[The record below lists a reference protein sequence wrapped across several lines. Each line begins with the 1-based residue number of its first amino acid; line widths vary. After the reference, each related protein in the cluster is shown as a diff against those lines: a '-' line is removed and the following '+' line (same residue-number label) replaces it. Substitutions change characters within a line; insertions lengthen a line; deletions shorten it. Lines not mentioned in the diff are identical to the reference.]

1 MKQQRMKETFSR
13 EYKLFAEKVAMKIDK
28 IEVKKNLLF
37 RTKYPYQMSELFV
50 SNTVLKPSI
59 SHLILKQEHNKTKH
73 LK

>member
-1 MKQQRMKETFSR
+1 MKT
-13 EYKLFAEKVAMKIDK
+13 DK

-37 RTKYPYQMSELFV
+37 RTKHPYQMSELFV